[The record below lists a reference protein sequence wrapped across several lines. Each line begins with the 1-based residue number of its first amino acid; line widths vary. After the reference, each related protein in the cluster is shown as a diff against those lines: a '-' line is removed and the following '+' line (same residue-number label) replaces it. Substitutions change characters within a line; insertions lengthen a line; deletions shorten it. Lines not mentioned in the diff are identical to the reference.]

1 MRRLVIIILILLT
14 LPVSVNAMEFTAP
27 EAPIEAEKYMPEES
41 GSFGEDLWHVI
52 KSGIA
57 DLQPSVVSAVRICLS
72 LVAITVLISMLQ
84 TMSGTAK
91 NVVHL
96 SGTISI
102 GLMLIEPSN
111 ALVELG
117 VQTIEEL
124 NEYGKLLLPVMTAA
138 MAAQGG
144 VSTASSLYTVAAFFN
159 TLLTTAIT
167 KLLVPILY
175 IYIVLSVAN
184 NAIGNDIIQRL
195 QKAVNN
201 LMVWGLKAALYL
213 FSGFITITGVVS
225 GAADASAVKAARLV
239 ISGTVPVVGKIISD
253 ASETILVSAGIM
265 KNAVG
270 IYGIIAIAAILIGPF
285 LRIGVQYLI
294 LKMTAA
300 ICSVFDA
307 GKPTA
312 LIRDFSGMMGFLLA
326 ATGTVCLLLLISTVC
341 FMKGIA

>member
-41 GSFGEDLWHVI
+41 SSFGEDLWHVI

-72 LVAITVLISMLQ
+72 LVAITVLVSMLQ
-84 TMSGTAK
+84 TVSGTAK

-117 VQTIEEL
+117 VQTVEEL

-144 VSTASSLYTVAAFFN
+144 VSTSSALYTVAAFFN
-159 TLLTTAIT
+159 ALLTTAIT
-167 KLLVPILY
+167 KVLVPILY

-184 NAIGNDIIQRL
+184 SALGNDILQRL
-195 QKAVNN
+195 HKFVNN
-201 LMVWGLKAALYL
+201 FMVWGLKAALYL

-225 GAADASAVKAARLV
+225 GAADASAVKAAKLV
-239 ISGTVPVVGKIISD
+239 ISGAVPVVGKIISD
-253 ASETILVSAGIM
+253 ASETILVSAGVM

-294 LKMTAA
+294 LKVTAA

-307 GKPTA
+307 GKSTA